1 MSNNENNYLY
11 TVRQSLRGLNTFE
24 WILLGAILTLTIVG
38 FAMKIATTG
47 SISLNVAISA
57 IAAILGVFCVVLG
70 AKGAMA
76 NWIFGTIMIF
86 AKTLFVNTNTT
97 PKKTGTITSTEYVP
111 PKTTTTSEEPQ
122 ETKKSKKATEPDED
136 PYKGDDDDNDD
147 AVGDIQCISAVYLHP
162 QPTSSSENLLTIPSG
177 ATCKYYRNENGWY
190 YVEYNGTK
198 GYAWQTFF
206 STPPQ

>member
-1 MSNNENNYLY
+1 ME
-11 TVRQSLRGLNTFE
+11 
-24 WILLGAILTLTIVG
+24 
-38 FAMKIATTG
+38 K
-47 SISLNVAISA
+47 
-57 IAAILGVFCVVLG
+57 
-70 AKGAMA
+70 
-76 NWIFGTIMIF
+76 
-86 AKTLFVNTNTT
+86 
-97 PKKTGTITSTEYVP
+97 
-111 PKTTTTSEEPQ
+111 PQ
-122 ETKKSKKATEPDED
+122 ETSKKAKKTTEPDED
-136 PYKGDDDDNDD
+136 PYDGDKDDNGD

>member
-1 MSNNENNYLY
+1 
-11 TVRQSLRGLNTFE
+11 
-24 WILLGAILTLTIVG
+24 
-38 FAMKIATTG
+38 
-47 SISLNVAISA
+47 
-57 IAAILGVFCVVLG
+57 
-70 AKGAMA
+70 
-76 NWIFGTIMIF
+76 MI
-86 AKTLFVNTNTT
+86 NQEY
-97 PKKTGTITSTEYVP
+97 KKT
-111 PKTTTTSEEPQ
+111 
-122 ETKKSKKATEPDED
+122 AEPDED
-136 PYKGDDDDNDD
+136 PYDGDKDDNGD

>member
-1 MSNNENNYLY
+1 MSDNRNRENYNRRQQGQRYDRNYSYDQRPQQSSASSTWLTP
-11 TVRQSLRGLNTFE
+11 TVKG
-24 WILLGAILTLTIVG
+24 IIAILITLLVVIIV
-38 FAMKIATTG
+38 
-47 SISLNVAISA
+47 V
-57 IAAILGVFCVVLG
+57 
-70 AKGAMA
+70 
-76 NWIFGTIMIF
+76 MIF
-86 AKTLFVNTNTT
+86 AKSLFINTNTT

-111 PKTTTTSEEPQ
+111 PKTTTTTEAPE
-122 ETKKSKKATEPDED
+122 ETKKTKKTTEEDED
-136 PYKGDDDDNDD
+136 PYSGDDSESGD

-206 STPPQ
+206 STPPQG